1 MDDLVSMAARLPLAA
16 AVFQVWRHVTGDREL
31 QSLYDRHR
39 GRGYERVLS
48 FPVLVRL
55 IADALLISDASG
67 RESLE
72 LARNCGILP
81 TSIQAAYGKL
91 RRIPPEVSEAFLYE
105 TTRSLQDLWP
115 KGIVTHELPSCLS
128 DFDVL
133 VLDGKTVKG
142 LHRRLKPLRGAKGGA
157 VGGKALVAMDLRSGL
172 AVSMQTH
179 LDGEANEVR
188 LTPALTQAIRDSNTR
203 RRLWVGDRA
212 FSYIQQVLLL
222 GDGEDAFL
230 VRRRKDITFERDI
243 ERDALEGLDENNR
256 RYEETWGWLSRHGM
270 PRAVRVRRITIALS
284 DGESLD
290 LITDLLDGNAF
301 PAAQLLQLYR
311 KRWRIERVFQEVTKV
326 FGLKHLIGSTPQ
338 ASLFQFA
345 ICLLLYNTLQL
356 VRAHIAAGR
365 KQPATTIS
373 TEKMFRDARR
383 QLSAWLLLAGVDS
396 TAALSIDDAPTS
408 RNSLASQLGSLWRPR
423 WTRAPTQSRRAPPR
437 AAARGKHVSAQ
448 KLIEKDRKRKNG
460 SY

>member
-1 MDDLVSMAARLPLAA
+1 MDDLVSLTARLPLAA
-16 AVFQVWRHVTGDREL
+16 AVFQVWRHITGDEAL

-48 FPVLVRL
+48 FPVFVRL
-55 IADALLISDASG
+55 IADALVIPDASG

-72 LARNCGILP
+72 LARHSGTLP

-115 KGIVTHELPSCLS
+115 EGFATHELPACVS
-128 DFDVL
+128 DFEVL

-142 LHRRLKPLRGAKGGA
+142 LHRRLKPLRSAKGGA

-172 AVSMQTH
+172 AVAMQTH

-188 LTPALTQAIRDSNTR
+188 LTPALTQAVRESNTR

-212 FSYIQQVLLL
+212 FSYIQQVSLL
-222 GDGEDAFL
+222 GDGDDAFL
-230 VRRRKDITFERDI
+230 VRRRKDITFERDT
-243 ERDALEGLDENNR
+243 DQDVCEGIDENHR
-256 RYEETWGWLSRHGM
+256 PYEEMWGWLSRHGM
-270 PRAVRVRRITIALS
+270 PRAVRVRRMTLTLA
-284 DGESLD
+284 DGKSLD
-290 LITDLLDGNAF
+290 LITNLLDGDAF

-311 KRWRIERVFQEVTKV
+311 KRWHIERVFQEVTKV

-338 ASLFQFA
+338 ASLFQFS

-356 VRAHIAAGR
+356 VRAYVAVGR
-365 KQPATTIS
+365 KQAATTIS
-373 TEKMFRDARR
+373 TEKMFRHVRR
-383 QLSAWLLLAGVDS
+383 QLSAWLLLVGVDS
-396 TAALSIDDAPTS
+396 TTALSHDDAPTT
-408 RNSLASQLGSLWRPR
+408 RCSLAARLGSLWHPR

-437 AAARGKHVSAQ
+437 PAARGKRVSAQ
-448 KLIEKDRKRKNG
+448 KLIEADRKRKKARR
-460 SY
+460 